1 MKTAIMQPYLF
12 PYIGYFQLINVVDK
26 FVVYDNIEYTKK
38 GWINRNRFLQNGA
51 DVFFTVPLKKDSDF
65 LTIRERS
72 LAANFYQQ
80 DLPKILARFKNSYS
94 KAPFFKEVFSLVEKS
109 FSNTKDNLFEYIFD
123 SIKTVSEYLEL
134 ETELLISSEI
144 SENAHLR
151 GKERVMK
158 ICKDLGAE
166 TYINPIGGTEMYSK
180 EEFAENDL
188 QIFFLQTK
196 NIGYPQFK
204 HEFVPHL
211 SIIDVLMF
219 NSKEK
224 VIEFL
229 DCNYELI

>member
-12 PYIGYFQLINVVDK
+12 PYIGYFQLINAVDK

-51 DVFFTVPLKKDSDF
+51 DAFFTVSLKKDSDF
-65 LTIRERS
+65 LTVKERN
-72 LAANFYQQ
+72 LAANFHRQ
-80 DLPKILARFKNSYS
+80 DLPKILARFKNSYC
-94 KAPFFKEVFSLVEKS
+94 KAPFFKEVFPLVDKS
-109 FSNTKDNLFEYIFD
+109 FSNPQENLFEYIFD
-123 SIKTVSEYLEL
+123 SIKAVAEYLEL
-134 ETELLISSEI
+134 ETELLISSDI

-151 GKERVMK
+151 GKDRVIK
-158 ICKDLGAE
+158 ICRDLGAE

-180 EEFAENDL
+180 EDFAENGL
-188 QIFFLQTK
+188 EIFFLQTK
-196 NIGYPQFK
+196 NVVYPQFK

-229 DCNYELI
+229 DCNYDLI